1 MKKISKEIKSLKK
14 DFKALQENLDVIE
27 KEYKKSK
34 HPYFKNLSECE
45 ALMQDKVYYEN
56 KWASS
61 MSDKDLQKAVVKV
74 TTTYQ
79 TGQVLLVEN
88 CVKGKKKVREL
99 HEQLTALEVLQSEL
113 IYEALVRGAV
123 VKKQKDEVHSE
134 TIS

>member
-1 MKKISKEIKSLKK
+1 MKKINKEIKSLKK
-14 DFKALQENLDVIE
+14 DFKLLQDNLTDIE

-34 HPYFKNLSECE
+34 HPYFKNLYECE
-45 ALMQDKVYYEN
+45 TLMQDKVYYEN

-61 MSDKDLQKAVVKV
+61 MSDKDLQKAVEKV

-79 TGQVLLVEN
+79 SGQVLLVKN
-88 CVKGKKKVREL
+88 CVKGKKNVKEL

-123 VKKQKDEVHSE
+123 IKKQKDEVNSE